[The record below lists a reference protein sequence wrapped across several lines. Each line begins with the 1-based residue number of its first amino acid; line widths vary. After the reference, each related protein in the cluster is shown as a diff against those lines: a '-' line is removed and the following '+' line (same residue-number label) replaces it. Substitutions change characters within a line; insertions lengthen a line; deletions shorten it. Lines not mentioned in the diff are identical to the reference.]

1 MLHNILKQIIFIPFR
16 YTVPFNTLDIDDVQN
31 TTINFGKVF
40 NQLDKGLPPNKI
52 VPKCKETIDI
62 IKEKV
67 NYSKNTPSSHL
78 N

>member
-1 MLHNILKQIIFIPFR
+1 MD
-16 YTVPFNTLDIDDVQN
+16 DIQS

-52 VPKCKETIDI
+52 VPGCKETIDI

-67 NYSKNTPSSHL
+67 RVYL
-78 N
+78 FLVA

>member
-1 MLHNILKQIIFIPFR
+1 MD
-16 YTVPFNTLDIDDVQN
+16 DIQS

-52 VPKCKETIDI
+52 VPGCKETIDI

-67 NYSKNTPSSHL
+67 ILPILIYLHSFFCCKF
-78 N
+78 